1 MFFILILSCCYPLQH
16 YYCRDCGAKEGFQ
29 PFAGADS
36 VTFWMR
42 DMGSPGQVP
51 PVQLQLGNPDLKKH
65 CNAKV
70 KMEA

>member
-1 MFFILILSCCYPLQH
+1 MLVLMCVCP
-16 YYCRDCGAKEGFQ
+16 CRDCGAKEGFQ

-42 DMGSPGQVP
+42 DTGSPGQVP